1 MELEGQVAIIT
12 GAGRGIGRAIAAR
25 FTSAGATVVIADS
38 DAEAGAATAAAL
50 GAHSEPTD
58 VADPAAIRR
67 LFASIEA
74 RFGRLDVLV
83 NNAGISATSP
93 VEQVQVADWDRV
105 LAVNLRGAFVCA
117 QAAAPL
123 LRRGSG
129 RGTIVNIASTRALMS
144 EPGNEAYAAS
154 KGGLLALTHALANSL
169 GPSIRVNAICPGWIN
184 TRDDRL
190 RPEDHAQHPVGRVGR
205 PEDVAEACLFLAGSA
220 SSFMTGQYLVLDG
233 GMTRKML
240 YID

>member
-12 GAGRGIGRAIAAR
+12 GAARGIGRAIATRFVSEGAR
-25 FTSAGATVVIADS
+25 VVIADL
-38 DAEAGAATAAAL
+38 DHDAGAATAAAL
-50 GAHSEPTD
+50 GAHSEATD
-58 VADPAAIRR
+58 VADPAAIKR
-67 LFASIEA
+67 LFASVDA

-83 NNAGISATSP
+83 NNAGISATKP
-93 VEQVQVADWDRV
+93 PEQLEVAEWDRV
-105 LAVNLRGAFVCA
+105 LAVNLRGAFLCA

-123 LRRGSG
+123 MRRGTAVSA
-129 RGTIVNIASTRALMS
+129 IVNIASTRALMS

-184 TRDDRL
+184 TRDQGL

-205 PEDVAEACLFLAGSA
+205 PEDVADACLFLASNA
-220 SSFMTGQYLVLDG
+220 SSFMTGQHLLLDG
-233 GMTRKML
+233 GMTRKMI
-240 YID
+240 YVD

>member
-38 DAEAGAATAAAL
+38 DAEAGAAAAAAL

-93 VEQVQVADWDRV
+93 VEQLEVADWDRV
-105 LAVNLRGAFVCA
+105 LTVNLRGAFLCA

-123 LRRGSG
+123 IRRGSG

-233 GMTRKML
+233 GMTRKMIYL
-240 YID
+240 D

>member
-233 GMTRKML
+233 GMTRKMIYL
-240 YID
+240 D

>member
-12 GAGRGIGRAIAAR
+12 GAARGIGRAIATR
-25 FTSAGATVVIADS
+25 FVSAGASVVIADL
-38 DAEAGAATAAAL
+38 DHAAGAATAAAL
-50 GAHSEPTD
+50 GAHSEATD

-67 LFASIEA
+67 LFAAIDA

-83 NNAGISATSP
+83 NNAGISATRP
-93 VEQVQVADWDRV
+93 PEQLELAEWDRV
-105 LAVNLRGAFVCA
+105 LAVNLRGAFLCA

-123 LRRGSG
+123 MRRGSAVSA
-129 RGTIVNIASTRALMS
+129 IVNIASTRALMS

-184 TRDDRL
+184 TRDERL
-190 RPEDHAQHPVGRVGR
+190 RPGDHAQHPVGRVGR
-205 PEDVAEACLFLAGSA
+205 PEDVADACLFLASTA
-220 SSFMTGQYLVLDG
+220 SSFMTGQYLVVDG
-233 GMTRKML
+233 GMTRKMI
-240 YID
+240 YAD